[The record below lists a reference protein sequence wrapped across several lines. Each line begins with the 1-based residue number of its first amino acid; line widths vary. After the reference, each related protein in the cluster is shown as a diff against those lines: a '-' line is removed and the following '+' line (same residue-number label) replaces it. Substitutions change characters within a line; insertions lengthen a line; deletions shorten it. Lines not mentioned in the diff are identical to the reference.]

1 MIEFLPVGVEA
12 RYDVSQAFAKGQ
24 LSEGHAEELI
34 ETREA
39 SDFAIAVI
47 SKNIV
52 IEFESR
58 QMLKQLSEDRFSRI
72 HPETSSDSTEADY
85 RMNRDKLRSN
95 QKVAF

>member
-1 MIEFLPVGVEA
+1 VGVEA

-34 ETREA
+34 EAREA
-39 SDFAIAVI
+39 SDFVIAVI
-47 SKNIV
+47 SKNTV

-58 QMLKQLSEDRFSRI
+58 QVLKQLSEDRFSRI

-85 RMNRDKLRSN
+85 RMN
-95 QKVAF
+95 